1 MSAHPAEGTLARMFW
16 SRVERSGG
24 EPAQMVKRGGRWE
37 TLDWSRVGAAVRE
50 LALGLLALGLRP
62 GEAVAVLSR
71 SRAEWVQADFAI
83 FSAGGVTVPIYPSVT
98 AEQVAYVVNDAEA
111 RLLLV
116 EDAEQ
121 LAKVLQVRGRMAG
134 LARIVVMEGDEDQ
147 DPTRLGWEAL
157 RRLGRDRAGDF
168 GAALAGRIA
177 EADPQHVATIV
188 YTSGTTGP
196 PKGVVQT
203 HANHLAMLGSVTRVA
218 PARPGDVHVLFL
230 PLAHS
235 FGRLE
240 AFMGVYLGLT
250 TAFAESL
257 DKLGD
262 DIREVRPHFLVA
274 VPRVFEKVHARILAD
289 VQAGSRAR
297 RAVFAWAMRVG
308 RQVADRRAAGRPVPA
323 SLTVRH
329 RLAHR
334 LVFARLA
341 AALGGRLRFA
351 VSGGA
356 ALSSEIAAFFHAA
369 GILILEGYGLT
380 ESCPVLTFNRLDRF
394 RFGSVGLPVP
404 GVEIRLA
411 ADGEILARGP
421 NVAMR
426 GYWKRPE
433 ESAATFGADGWLR
446 TGDIGRLDADGF
458 LFITDRKK
466 DLIVTSG
473 GINIAP
479 QTVES
484 LLRSDP
490 FISQALVY
498 GDGRPYPVALVTV
511 DPEAAAALARSRGSL
526 WTDPARLSGLP
537 EVRARVERIVA
548 EANARLQS
556 YARIKRFAVLPAELT
571 EEAGEV
577 TPTQKL
583 KRKQVAAK
591 YADVLAALYESPAPA
606 TNARP
611 GSRASSR
618 DG

>member
-1 MSAHPAEGTLARMFW
+1 
-16 SRVERSGG
+16 
-24 EPAQMVKRGGRWE
+24 MVKRGDGWE
-37 TLDWSRVGAAVRE
+37 TLDWRRVGEAVRE

-62 GEAVAVLSR
+62 GEGVAVLAR
-71 SRAEWVQADFAI
+71 SRTEWVQADFAI
-83 FSAGGVTVPIYPSVT
+83 FSAGGVTVPIYPSLT
-98 AEQVAYVVNDAEA
+98 AEQVAYIVNDSGA
-111 RLLLV
+111 RLLVV
-116 EDAEQ
+116 EDDAQ
-121 LAKVLQVRGRMAG
+121 LAKALAVRGRMAG
-134 LARIVVMEGDEDQ
+134 LARIVVIEGHESP

-157 RRLGRDRAGDF
+157 RRLGRDHAADF
-168 GAALAGRIA
+168 GAALAARIA
-177 EADPQHVATIV
+177 DADPQHVATIV

-203 HANHLAMLGSVTRVA
+203 HANHLAMLASVTQVA

-240 AFMGVYLGLT
+240 AFMGVHLGLT
-250 TAFAESL
+250 TAFAPSL
-257 DKLGD
+257 DTLGD
-262 DIREVRPHFLVA
+262 DIRQVRPHFLVA

-308 RQVADRRAAGRPVPA
+308 GQVADRRAAGRPVPA
-323 SLTVRH
+323 LLALRH
-329 RLAHR
+329 RLARR
-334 LVFARLA
+334 LVLARLG

-356 ALSSEIAAFFHAA
+356 ALSAEIAAFFHAA
-369 GILILEGYGLT
+369 GLLILEGYGLT
-380 ESCPVLTFNRLDRF
+380 ESCPVLTFNRPDRF

-411 ADGEILARGP
+411 ADGEVLARGP

-433 ESAATFGADGWLR
+433 DSAATFGADGWLR

-479 QTVES
+479 QTIES
-484 LLRSDP
+484 LLRADP

-498 GDGRPYPVALVTV
+498 GDGRAYPVALVTV
-511 DPEAAAALARSRGSL
+511 NPEAAAGLARRRAIP
-526 WTDPARLSGLP
+526 WTDPARLSELP
-537 EVRARVERIVA
+537 EVTDRVARIVA
-548 EANARLQS
+548 DANARLQS

-583 KRKQVAAK
+583 KRRQVAAK
-591 YADVLAALYESPAPA
+591 YADVLAALYEPAAPA
-606 TNARP
+606 TTARP
-611 GSRASSR
+611 GSRAGSR
-618 DG
+618 DD